1 MSALVRI
8 PSTTPDITL
17 ICRSKEQRG
26 HLSYGPAAAF
36 LFASAKQLGVP
47 DTINSWEDHARVKYT
62 DSLEK
67 AVPPLRAGLEK
78 QYKFQEKFISD
89 SSQAQAE

>member
-1 MSALVRI
+1 MRISPATFDIALI
-8 PSTTPDITL
+8 S
-17 ICRSKEQRG
+17 RSKEQRG

-47 DTINSWEDHARVKYT
+47 DTINSWEGHSRAKYT
-62 DSLEK
+62 DSLAK
-67 AVPPLRAGLEK
+67 AVPSLRAGLEK